1 MKVPSL
7 ALLTTGLCTVVLSG
21 CTGSSPAP
29 AALATTSGP
38 PVTSAPPS
46 SAPASPVAAAPDV
59 AASPDV
65 AATPAADGTRPVY
78 VYYLG
83 DTGPTGPRLYREL
96 HRRPATT
103 AVVRDAVAAMLT
115 ERPQDA
121 DYTSLWPPRT
131 RVLGV
136 TTLGTTATVDLSG
149 EATGRSAGASF
160 EDASLQQL
168 VHVVTAAAPALKRV
182 QLHIAGRAVET
193 LWGHVDTRTPIA
205 RKPAAEILA
214 PVWLLMPGNHGQLRR
229 GARFGGEAGVF
240 EAVVSWELRRGGSVV
255 RAGTAMSMEGAP
267 GRGPWSAVLPAGVAP
282 GSYVLRAFESSAKDG
297 SATFVDDKAITVS

>member
-29 AALATTSGP
+29 AALAPTSGP
-38 PVTSAPPS
+38 PVTSASPS
-46 SAPASPVAAAPDV
+46 SAP
-59 AASPDV
+59 ASPDV
-65 AATPAADGTRPVY
+65 AATPAADGTRAVY

-297 SATFVDDKAITVS
+297 SATFIDDKAITVS